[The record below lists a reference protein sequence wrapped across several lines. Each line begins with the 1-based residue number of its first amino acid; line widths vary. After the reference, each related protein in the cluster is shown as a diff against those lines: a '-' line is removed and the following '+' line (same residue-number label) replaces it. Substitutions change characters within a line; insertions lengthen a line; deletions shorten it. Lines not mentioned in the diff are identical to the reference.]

1 MADDEVPEPAVPA
14 RPLTPEQRDELRDYG
29 VKLPEPKQTWVGTE
43 DDRHGGLSAVLAREL
58 DRYGL
63 PAHAGLT
70 GLLRHL
76 EGNHAMV
83 VQTQN
88 MTIDVL
94 HDKFDRMA
102 ALVREATNTDENV
115 PLDAAIKLLGEG
127 KHDGD

>member
-1 MADDEVPEPAVPA
+1 MADDGVVHEPAVPA
-14 RPLTPEQRDELRDYG
+14 TPLTPEQRQELTEYG

-63 PAHAGLT
+63 PPHAGLT

-76 EGNHAMV
+76 EGQRAMT
-83 VQTQN
+83 VQVQN

-94 HDKFDRMA
+94 HDKFDRFA
-102 ALVREATNTDENV
+102 ALVREATNTDDNV
-115 PLDAAIKLLGEG
+115 PLDAAIKMLGEG
-127 KHDGD
+127 NG